1 MNITHFR
8 EKINMLNILQQNIFD
23 EGWWEGWGIQWNPNT
38 LTPSNE
44 MLNRDEVLKSS
55 DIPEG
60 TMLHIF

>member
-1 MNITHFR
+1 
-8 EKINMLNILQQNIFD
+8 MLNILQQNIFD